1 MRALTMMLS
10 GFLVSGL
17 AGTAEARSSNH
28 EGHSAVAECG
38 KHTRVARPND
48 EGIIT
53 LKEKKKRGCVID
65 VKALHPTQS
74 AVGMDAV
81 ECKAEKISSKAKAG
95 KLDDY
100 LLEDNRWVPMV
111 RGPGGVFYLT
121 DHHHLSTAVWNA
133 NLKDK
138 EKKVYAF
145 LLADW
150 SNMKEDAFW
159 QQMVKQHDTWLKD
172 PSGQEITPD
181 QLPKSIGS
189 LQDDPLRTLSA
200 WVRGSCGYVKCD
212 PPGVAKG
219 DDELSCAD
227 KFPNVT
233 CADAYFLEF
242 KWGAYLAAAPEVKEA
257 LAGEASCSQQ
267 TPLNTQ
273 CLDSQ
278 YDQLTRALPA
288 AMRAAAAPAAQQAV
302 GDGAGYNPAVQTGI
316 AQPRHCK

>member
-10 GFLVSGL
+10 GFLAIGL
-17 AGTAEARSSNH
+17 AGTAEAKGSKH
-28 EGHSAVAECG
+28 DGDSAIPECG
-38 KHTRVARPND
+38 KNTKVARPD
-48 EGIIT
+48 EEGIIT

-65 VKALHPTQS
+65 VKALRPTQS

-81 ECKAEKISSKAKAG
+81 ECKAEKISSNARKG
-95 KLDDY
+95 KLNDY
-100 LLEDNRWVPMV
+100 LLADNRWVPMV

-133 NLKDK
+133 DIKDK

-150 SNMKEDAFW
+150 SNMEEDAFW
-159 QQMVKQHDTWLKD
+159 QQMITQHDTWLKAPD
-172 PSGQEITPD
+172 GKDITPA
-181 QLPKSIGS
+181 QLPRSIGT

-212 PPGVAKG
+212 PPGAAK
-219 DDELSCAD
+219 DDDDPSCAD

-242 KWGAYLAAAPEVKEA
+242 KWGAYLANVQEVKDA

-267 TPLNTQ
+267 TPLNTT

-278 YDQLTRALPA
+278 YDKLTQALPA

-302 GDGAGYNPAVQTGI
+302 GEGAGYNPAVQTGI
-316 AQPRHCK
+316 AQPKHCK